1 MSDPVPPAAEG
12 PSEAERLYRK
22 EAKDALEL
30 LTYAVE
36 SGFKTAEGL
45 TVSADIMTTIKTAAA
60 ALDKTPVG
68 EALKN
73 GPDEWIKLQAAYH
86 QLAALLHPVTA
97 DTLRATAT
105 AGGGTIRWFSPE
117 TWMPG
122 NLAAAQRFARGLF
135 VTTILFA
142 AFIVFAGWMQRR
154 YGPILDGEVDR
165 MNTWLQLMEGLLP
178 FSYGGLGACVF
189 LLRSAHSNIHARTF
203 DVRRKPEY
211 FNRILL
217 GTVAGGTI
225 TLFVNQVTTEEGET
239 IQLSAAALGFLAGY
253 STDFLFQTIE
263 RVINAILPKVGIE
276 TVQTARPSPRPP
288 GDALNIGMTLKE
300 LTDRFDAAT
309 GNDKEL
315 YRTLVERLR
324 DKI

>member
-1 MSDPVPPAAEG
+1 
-12 PSEAERLYRK
+12 
-22 EAKDALEL
+22 
-30 LTYAVE
+30 
-36 SGFKTAEGL
+36 
-45 TVSADIMTTIKTAAA
+45 
-60 ALDKTPVG
+60 
-68 EALKN
+68 
-73 GPDEWIKLQAAYH
+73 
-86 QLAALLHPVTA
+86 
-97 DTLRATAT
+97 
-105 AGGGTIRWFSPE
+105 
-117 TWMPG
+117 
-122 NLAAAQRFARGLF
+122 
-135 VTTILFA
+135 
-142 AFIVFAGWMQRR
+142 
-154 YGPILDGEVDR
+154 